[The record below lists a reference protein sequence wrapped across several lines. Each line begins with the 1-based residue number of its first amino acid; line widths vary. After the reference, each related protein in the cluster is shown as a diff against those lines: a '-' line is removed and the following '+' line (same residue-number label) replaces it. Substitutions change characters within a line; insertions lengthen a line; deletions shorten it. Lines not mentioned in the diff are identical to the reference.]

1 MARHNDKKINDVL
14 TEFIAS
20 SDRISNGYHASIIDK
35 IWKDEM
41 GPVIAGYTKRI
52 SFTEGIL
59 TVCVSSAPL
68 RKELM
73 MGKDKLIKNLNEAIG
88 TPVIREV
95 QIY

>member
-1 MARHNDKKINDVL
+1 
-14 TEFIAS
+14 
-20 SDRISNGYHASIIDK
+20 
-35 IWKDEM
+35 M
-41 GPVIAGYTKRI
+41 GPVIAGYTTRI
-52 SFTEGIL
+52 SFAEGIL
-59 TVCVSSAPL
+59 TVYVSSAPL

>member
-1 MARHNDKKINDVL
+1 MARHNDKKINALL

-41 GPVIAGYTKRI
+41 GPVIAGYTTRI
-52 SFTEGIL
+52 SFAEGIL
-59 TVCVSSAPL
+59 KVYVSSAPL
-68 RKELM
+68 RKELL